1 MTKRTLNTKIQLRAS
16 DVLLRQAAD
25 KAARDGMSL
34 SELVRSAVRKEVARD
49 GDTLKASVGG
59 AA

>member
-1 MTKRTLNTKIQLRAS
+1 MTTRTLNAKIQLRAS
-16 DVLLRQAAD
+16 DILLRQAAD

-49 GDTLKASVGG
+49 GHPHKPSAGG

>member
-1 MTKRTLNTKIQLRAS
+1 MTARTLNAKIQLRAS
-16 DVLLRQAAD
+16 DILLRQAAD

-49 GDTLKASVGG
+49 GRPPNPSAGG

>member
-1 MTKRTLNTKIQLRAS
+1 MTTRTLNAKIQLRAS
-16 DVLLRQAAD
+16 DILLRQAAD

-34 SELVRSAVRKEVARD
+34 SELVRSAVRNEVARD
-49 GDTLKASVGG
+49 GRAPKPSAGG

>member
-1 MTKRTLNTKIQLRAS
+1 MNTRTLNAKIQLRAS
-16 DVLLRQAAD
+16 DILLRQAAD

-49 GDTLKASVGG
+49 GRAPKPSAGG